1 MVPLTELWMPLA
13 AAAVLVFVA
22 SSIIHMALPYHRA
35 DYKRLPN
42 EDEVADAIRRGGA
55 GTGYYTIPWCSS
67 MKESST
73 PEFQEKYRRGP
84 VALIAKLPDG
94 MPNMGKFLGLWFVQ
108 CVIVSLFAV
117 YVTSRTLGAGSDYL
131 MVFRVAGTVAFA
143 GYGLGNITDS
153 IWRGQPWSN
162 TFRALFDALVYAG
175 VTGGTCGWL
184 WPR

>member
-22 SSIIHMALPYHRA
+22 SSIIHMVLPYHRA
-35 DYKRLPN
+35 DYKKLPN

-55 GTGYYTIPWCSS
+55 GPGFYCIPYCSN
-67 MKESST
+67 MKETAT

-84 VALIAKLPDG
+84 VATVAKLPDG
-94 MPNMGKFLGLWFVQ
+94 PPNMGKFLGLWFVQ

-117 YVTSRTLGAGSDYL
+117 YVTSRTLGAGADYL

-153 IWRGQPWSN
+153 IWKGQPWSN